1 MDQLDAR
8 EVNLRWPAGDISSVP
23 YQVFTDP
30 AIFQAEQERVF
41 RGPTWSYVG
50 LEAEIPHEGDYKTT
64 HIGEVPVILSRDREG
79 GIHVLINRCAHRG
92 ALVLREAFGSKKR
105 FNCIYHQWGYDP
117 DGELKAVPLKSGAGS
132 GAGYDD
138 TFCMADHGLKQL
150 RVETFNGLVFATFS
164 DNTPPLKEYLGVVA
178 PHIARVFD
186 GRPLVGLGYL
196 RQLVKAN
203 WKLYFENT
211 KDPYHASLLHLFHA
225 TFGLYRST
233 MKGEI
238 YAEETGVGVLIAHGG
253 TDEAKKAQYEQEG
266 ISSYRKQYALKE
278 PALLN
283 IEWGYGDRVTN
294 SIQTIFP
301 SLVNHQIGNTI
312 ATRHVIPRA
321 VDRFELLWTFV
332 GYTDDSP
339 ELREKRLLQANLV
352 GPSGYISLEDVEA
365 LEIVQKAIQGG
376 AHDASFV
383 AMGGRSAPFAEQ
395 PVRNMVSETAI
406 RGFWHTWRALMG
418 V

>member
-1 MDQLDAR
+1 MNPTLQRDGDLH
-8 EVNLRWPAGDISSVP
+8 WSAGDVSHVP
-23 YQVFTDP
+23 YRIFSDP
-30 AIFQAEQERVF
+30 QLFQQEQECIF

-50 LEAEIPHEGDYKTT
+50 LAAEIPNQGDYKTT
-64 HIGEVPVILSRDREG
+64 HIGEVPVILSRDRDS

-105 FNCIYHQWGYDP
+105 YNCVYHQWGYDP
-117 DGELKAVPLKSGAGS
+117 NGDLKAVPLKSGAGD
-132 GAGYDD
+132 GGGYGES
-138 TFCMADHGLKQL
+138 FCLADHGLKKL
-150 RVETFNGLVFATFS
+150 RVETFNGLVFATFR
-164 DNTPPLKEYLGVVA
+164 DDTPPLTEYLGEVA
-178 PHIARVFD
+178 PHVARVFD
-186 GRPLVGLGYL
+186 GRPLEVLGYL

-233 MKGEI
+233 MKGDLL
-238 YAEETGVGVLIAHGG
+238 AERSGVGVLIAHGG
-253 TDEAKKAQYEQEG
+253 TDEAKKAQYEKEE
-266 ISSYRKQYALKE
+266 IATYKKNYALKE
-278 PALLN
+278 PELLN
-283 IEWGYGDRVTN
+283 IDWEYGDRVTN

-301 SLVNHQIGNTI
+301 SLVNHQIGNTV

-321 VDRFELLWTFV
+321 VDKFELIWTFV
-332 GYTDDSP
+332 GYADDSP

-376 AHDASFV
+376 ERDSSFV
-383 AMGGRSAPFAEQ
+383 QMGGDTTPFAEQ
-395 PVRNMVSETAI
+395 PIHNLMSEAMI
-406 RGFWHTWRALMG
+406 RGFWHTWRDLMG

>member
-1 MDQLDAR
+1 MNHIHAS
-8 EVNLRWPAGDISSVP
+8 EGGFHWPAGDISHVP
-23 YQVFTDP
+23 YRLFADP
-30 AIFQAEQERVF
+30 AIFQQEQERIF
-41 RGPTWSYVG
+41 RGPTWNYVG
-50 LEAEIPHEGDYKTT
+50 LEAEVPNEGDYKTT

-79 GIHVLINRCAHRG
+79 KIHVLLNRCAHRG

-105 FNCIYHQWGYDP
+105 YNCVYHQWGYDP
-117 DGELKAVPLKSGAGS
+117 NGELKAVPLKSGAGE
-132 GAGYDD
+132 GIGYGES
-138 TFCMADHGLKQL
+138 FCMADHGLKKL

-164 DNTPPLKEYLGVVA
+164 DKTLPLSEYMGVVA
-178 PHIARVFD
+178 PHVARVFD
-186 GRPLVGLGYL
+186 GRPLVVLGYL

-238 YAEETGVGVLIAHGG
+238 FAEKTGVGVLIAHGG
-253 TDEAKKAQYEQEG
+253 TDEAKKAQYEREG
-266 ISSYRKQYALKE
+266 IVSYRKQYQLQE
-278 PALLN
+278 PALLD
-283 IEWGYGDRVTN
+283 IEWEYGDRVTN

-321 VDRFELLWTFV
+321 VDRFELIWTLV
-332 GYTDDSP
+332 GYADDSP
-339 ELREKRLLQANLV
+339 ALREKRLLQANLV

-365 LEIVQKAIQGG
+365 LEIVQRAIQGG
-376 AHDASFV
+376 EQDTSLIE
-383 AMGGRSAPFAEQ
+383 MGGQSAPFDEQ
-395 PVRNMVSETAI
+395 PVHNLVSETAI
-406 RGFWHTWRALMG
+406 RGLWHTWRDLMG